1 MKSVALIQTA
11 LYSAQQA
18 SVEWSG
24 RPDLILRGRPTGS
37 LDRSSA
43 MVARQ
48 AAAMFALP
56 RGQPHFGPGPAR
68 IRTLSHRRRRPLR
81 LSSSFIPTMS
91 KGVST
96 GELLNRFSV
105 GLSLLGH
112 RDIPHSDYYEWCSG
126 FGSMLLG
133 NCRKTGLWVN

>member
-1 MKSVALIQTA
+1 MALI
-11 LYSAQQA
+11 S
-18 SVEWSG
+18 
-24 RPDLILRGRPTGS
+24 
-37 LDRSSA
+37 
-43 MVARQ
+43 
-48 AAAMFALP
+48 FALP
-56 RGQPHFGPGPAR
+56 QTVKSSTNPLMGGLAEGDAPGKALFPFDQQRNRRQLLATRGR
-68 IRTLSHRRRRPLR
+68 SRLR
-81 LSSSFIPTMS
+81 LSSSLIPTMG

-105 GLSLLGH
+105 GFSLLGH

>member
-1 MKSVALIQTA
+1 M
-11 LYSAQQA
+11 
-18 SVEWSG
+18 G
-24 RPDLILRGRPTGS
+24 
-37 LDRSSA
+37 
-43 MVARQ
+43 
-48 AAAMFALP
+48 
-56 RGQPHFGPGPAR
+56 
-68 IRTLSHRRRRPLR
+68 
-81 LSSSFIPTMS
+81 